1 MSYLNISELL
11 DKLNYI
17 LNNQVIK
24 DHQYID
30 DENKF
35 MKTYY
40 HHLNDPNNIFK
51 ITSYLTNQDAFL
63 LKTNENKKPFSLC
76 ELIDILE
83 RQEKYKQILV
93 NYDNSN
99 KIICGSYVE
108 NNKIILII
116 N

>member
-17 LNNQVIK
+17 LNNQVIEDNK
-24 DHQYID
+24 SID
-30 DENKF
+30 DNKF

-40 HHLNDPNNIFK
+40 HDLNDSNNFFK
-51 ITSYLTNQDAFL
+51 ITSYLNNPDAFL

-83 RQEKYKQILV
+83 RQKKDKQLLV

-99 KIICGSYVE
+99 KLICGTYVE